1 MSENCVLVSDLNRQC
16 LSPLMGVELTTHPMT
31 GLCMAGAR
39 QTVGQFLLC
48 LGRADW

>member
-1 MSENCVLVSDLNRQC
+1 MLVSGLNRES
-16 LSPLMGVELTTHPMT
+16 LPPLMGVDLITHPMT

-48 LGRADW
+48 LGRAVR